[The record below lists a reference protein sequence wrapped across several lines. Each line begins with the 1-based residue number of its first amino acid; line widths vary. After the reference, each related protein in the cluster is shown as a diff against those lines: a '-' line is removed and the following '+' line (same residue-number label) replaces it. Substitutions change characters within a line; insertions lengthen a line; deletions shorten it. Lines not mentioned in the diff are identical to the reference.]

1 MEYICPRLQIC
12 PRVDKKAF
20 TDAIRCTIGEIKHT
34 LNFSY
39 LKTQPFIFK
48 NHKLLNF
55 FKGTDFIPLPNF
67 YSTDVAEDMDV
78 YGGFY
83 TFTKDS
89 ITYDIRLYFY
99 QIFHPE
105 LITQDFIK
113 KHELIFQ
120 QTYFIRNNILDMDY
134 HEYRMTLFNSD
145 MKAPKLMDLSYIQ
158 NPIITTKLKNYQKFN
173 VKRMLALHL
182 NGIKIRITDN
192 LIMRFD
198 NDIMYDFTSR
208 TFIKSDDIPQ
218 YDVRSGILA
227 DDPGIGKTLQFITF
241 VIELILNHSFLK
253 DDEKIMILIP
263 DDNKKVSLKSHWI
276 SQFEKHVSIPLSDL
290 PITLYT
296 FSEFRKIDMY
306 RKSDIDMMKSYKLI
320 GIDELPILYKQHNDL
335 FDKIIRLNIPYRWGI
350 TGTPILT
357 QKSMFDLIRFLVGK
371 NFHNERIANIPMIQD
386 KIIHLFL
393 KNTKQNTI
401 EEHNLPP
408 IKYENIKT
416 HLDIIYQTI
425 YESESKSLV
434 SVKSLQKLIGSID
447 LMANREIAN
456 KMTPKELKEFMLH
469 HYKNIY
475 MESVSELE
483 KFVLQLKNIRDNKDK
498 FDYKTYIERFENY
511 KRLIRNQESIVQN
524 HKSILEFTTNSI
536 TAVSKIIGSNGQEID
551 SDETCPICIS
561 PHETPITYFK
571 KCGHFFCKN
580 CVDECFYRQKLSLN
594 TSTILCP
601 VCRTHVTNDDIIV
614 VSDIC
619 ELTASSKCQV
629 LINLIKSTDDRFII
643 FTQFPEM
650 IDNLILTLRKYNI
663 IAEKYHKFL
672 EAYTPDQF
680 RVIILSSEE
689 NAAGHDLSFINRII
703 IFEPFEDVMYS
714 RGIEDQLVGRIHR
727 IGQTKDEVYVYR
739 IITMKTIDE
748 EIYSKFLTD

>member
-1 MEYICPRLQIC
+1 MEYICPRLQIF
-12 PRVDKKAF
+12 PRVDKKAI
-20 TDAIRCTIGEIKHT
+20 TDTIRITIGELKHT
-34 LNFSY
+34 INFSD
-39 LKTQPFIFK
+39 LKIQPFIFK
-48 NHKLLNF
+48 NHNLVNF
-55 FKGTDFIPLPNF
+55 FKETDFIPLPNF
-67 YSTDVAEDMDV
+67 YSEEIAEDMDV

-83 TFTKDS
+83 TITKDN
-89 ITYDIRLYFY
+89 ITYDVRLYFY

-145 MKAPKLMDLSYIQ
+145 MKAPKLMDLSYVQ
-158 NPIITTKLKNYQKFN
+158 NSLITTKLKNYQKFN
-173 VKRMLALHL
+173 VKRMLDLHL

-192 LIMRFD
+192 LIMGFD

-208 TFIKSDDIPQ
+208 TFIKSDDITQ
-218 YDVRSGILA
+218 YDIRSGILA

-241 VIELILNHSFLK
+241 VVELIVNHSFLK
-253 DDEKIMILIP
+253 DDEKILILVP
-263 DDNKKVSLKSHWI
+263 DNLKSHWI
-276 SQFEKHVSIPLSDL
+276 SQFEKHISIPLCDL
-290 PITLYT
+290 PITVYT
-296 FSEFRKIDMY
+296 FSEFRKIDLY
-306 RKSDIDMMKSYKLI
+306 RKSDIEIMKSYKLI

-416 HLDIIYQTI
+416 HLDIVYQTI
-425 YESESKSLV
+425 YESESKSLK
-434 SVKSLQKLIGSID
+434 SIRSLQKLIGSLD

-456 KMTPKELKEFMLH
+456 KMTPKELKEFMLQ

-483 KFVLQLKNIRDNKDK
+483 KLVMQLKNIHDNKDK
-498 FDYKTYIERFENY
+498 FDHKTYIDRLQNY
-511 KRLIRNQESIVQN
+511 EKLIRKQEPIVQR

-536 TAVSKIIGSNGQEID
+536 TAISKIIGSNGQEID
-551 SDETCPICIS
+551 SDEICPICIT
-561 PHETPITYFK
+561 PHEKPITYFK

-594 TSTILCP
+594 TSIISCP
-601 VCRTHVTNDDIIV
+601 VCRTSVTNDDIITV
-614 VSDIC
+614 DDKC
-619 ELTASSKCQV
+619 EITASSKCQI
-629 LINLIKSTDDRFII
+629 LINLIKSTNDRFII

-650 IDNLILTLRKYNI
+650 IDNLILTLKKYNI
-663 IAEKYHKFL
+663 NAIKYHDFL
-672 EAYTPDQF
+672 QSDTQDQF
-680 RVIILSSEE
+680 KVIILSSEE

-703 IFEPFEDVMYS
+703 IFEPFEDVMYCRS
-714 RGIEDQLVGRIHR
+714 IEDQLIGRIHR
-727 IGQTKDEVYVYR
+727 IGQTKNEVYVYR
-739 IITMKTIDE
+739 LITMKTIDE
-748 EIYSKFLTD
+748 EIYKKFLDV